1 MKAYPDAKDIR
12 ENFFINKNGVVFE
25 GRGFSKEG
33 EHTRG
38 SKT

>member
-1 MKAYPDAKDIR
+1 MEAYPDAKDIR
-12 ENFFINKNGVVFE
+12 ENFFISTNGVVYE

-38 SKT
+38 NKT